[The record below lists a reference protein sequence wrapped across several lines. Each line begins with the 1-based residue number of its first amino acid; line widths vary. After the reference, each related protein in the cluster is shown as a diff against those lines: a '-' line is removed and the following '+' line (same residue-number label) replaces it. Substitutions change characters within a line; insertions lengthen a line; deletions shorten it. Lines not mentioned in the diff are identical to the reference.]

1 MAKIVLYTVQ
11 GCGYCRRAREMLRSK
26 GADFEERDITS
37 TPEVRDD
44 LAKRSGGERSV
55 PQVYVNDQYIGQDDE
70 LQEWIAG
77 GKLDEMLK

>member
-11 GCGYCRRAREMLRSK
+11 GCGYCRRAREMLRTE
-26 GADFEERDITS
+26 GVDFEERDITS

-55 PQVYVNDQYIGQDDE
+55 PQIYVDDQYIGQDDE
-70 LQEWIAG
+70 LQEWIAS